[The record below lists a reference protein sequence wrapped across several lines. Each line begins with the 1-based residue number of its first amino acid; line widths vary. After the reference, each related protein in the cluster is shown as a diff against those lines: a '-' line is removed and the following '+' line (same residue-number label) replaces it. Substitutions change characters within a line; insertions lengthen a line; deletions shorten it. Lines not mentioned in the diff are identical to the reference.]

1 MPLVPRPIDGYL
13 RHNRRIN
20 SFLSSESLS
29 IQSRSCP
36 RRMMPHY
43 ARIKLTSANLEQ
55 LERVAKSIREIAD
68 KTGVR
73 VKGPQPLPTKRLKVT
88 TRKAPTGEGSHTF
101 DHWQLRIHRRIL
113 DVQPDDRTLR
123 QITKLDIPEDV
134 RIEIIL
140 TT

>member
-1 MPLVPRPIDGYL
+1 MPK
-13 RHNRRIN
+13 
-20 SFLSSESLS
+20 
-29 IQSRSCP
+29 
-36 RRMMPHY
+36 Y

-55 LERVAKSIREIAD
+55 LERVAKNIREIAD

-88 TRKAPTGEGSHTF
+88 TRKAPTEEGTHTF